1 MTTVLR
7 LDHVTKAFGPVKVI
21 QDVSVDVIPGRV
33 RVLLG
38 ENGAGKSTLIKMM
51 SGIYHPDSGSVVIDD
66 TPVELPLL
74 RLPKLGVSRRSTRN
88 LVSFRRCRWLRTSC
102 LDAPPAGA
110 GW

>member
-38 ENGAGKSTLIKMM
+38 ENGAGKD
-51 SGIYHPDSGSVVIDD
+51 HPHQDD
-66 TPVELPLL
+66 ERHLSP
-74 RLPKLGVSRRSTRN
+74 RLWFG
-88 LVSFRRCRWLRTSC
+88 CH
-102 LDAPPAGA
+102 
-110 GW
+110 

>member
-38 ENGAGKSTLIKMM
+38 DRK
-51 SGIYHPDSGSVVIDD
+51 SVV
-66 TPVELPLL
+66 
-74 RLPKLGVSRRSTRN
+74 
-88 LVSFRRCRWLRTSC
+88 
-102 LDAPPAGA
+102 
-110 GW
+110 

>member
-51 SGIYHPDSGSVVIDD
+51 SLSLIHI
-66 TPVELPLL
+66 
-74 RLPKLGVSRRSTRN
+74 
-88 LVSFRRCRWLRTSC
+88 
-102 LDAPPAGA
+102 
-110 GW
+110 

>member
-38 ENGAGKSTLIKMM
+38 ENGAGKTTLIKMM

-66 TPVELPLL
+66 TPVELPTVKAAEA
-74 RLPKLGVSRRSTRN
+74 RGIATIHQN
-88 LVSFRRCRWLRTSC
+88 LISFRRCRWLRTSC